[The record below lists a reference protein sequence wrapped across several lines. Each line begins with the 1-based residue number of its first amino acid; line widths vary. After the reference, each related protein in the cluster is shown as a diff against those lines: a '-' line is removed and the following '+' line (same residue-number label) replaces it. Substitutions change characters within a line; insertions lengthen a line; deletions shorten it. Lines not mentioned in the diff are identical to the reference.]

1 MIGDVINEAKLDA
14 EIINSKMQ
22 QYEKEL
28 FDIAQENSGKL
39 MGEQETEVIQETFL
53 DGNVKA
59 QNLIKS
65 EWAAAGNKWSIL
77 FLISA
82 NTLTIYNVFRDL
94 I

>member
-1 MIGDVINEAKLDA
+1 VIGDVINEAKLDA
-14 EIINSKMQ
+14 EIINIKMQ

-53 DGNVKA
+53 DENVKA

-65 EWAAAGNKWSIL
+65 E
-77 FLISA
+77 
-82 NTLTIYNVFRDL
+82 
-94 I
+94 